1 MNLTQDLFD
10 ILKKRKRFILLMVVV
25 PTMVAF
31 LLNILMTREYFSK
44 TSILPANSRF
54 SDKSRFTAEEITE
67 LYSVF
72 SSGDDLDRLYAT
84 ARSYPVMMKMV
95 DSFGL
100 VKHYRIKKTDERGRE
115 AALKEFHEQCGI
127 FKTEYGEIHIK
138 VWDRDR
144 ILAAD
149 IANAM
154 VAQTEKAHQQLYR
167 DYYSTSLEKLER
179 AYATLLDS
187 EKDVMAKDTARIS
200 GSIAYKQL
208 DYYRRAMTD
217 LRMALLNPPAALMV
231 LEKAIPSVKPDRP
244 KVLVNV
250 VATFLVSLFTAVA
263 AALLLPAFNKKS

>member
-1 MNLTQDLFD
+1 MNLMQDLFD
-10 ILKKRKRFILLMVVV
+10 ILKKRKRFILLMVVL
-25 PTMVAF
+25 PTLVAF
-31 LLNILMTREYFSK
+31 VLNILTARQYFSK

-72 SSGDDLDRLYAT
+72 SSGDDLDRLFAT
-84 ARSYPVMMKMV
+84 VRSYPVMMKMV
-95 DSFGL
+95 DSFDL

-231 LEKAIPSVKPDRP
+231 LERAIPSVKPDRP